1 MKKLI
6 LIILTIFLILG
17 INVTHVFLESN
28 QKSKNE
34 VTFLTIAGGYELEI
48 MEKMFEPFEKKT
60 GIDVILEST
69 GDADNLIVI
78 RVEAGNPPDV
88 ANIGSYGLI
97 REFEERNKII
107 DMSEFLDM
115 EKLDDEF
122 SRTWIDLGTINNKLV
137 AVFWKSVIKGLIWY
151 NPKSLLKYKINIPS
165 TWDELI
171 NISEILKNQGITP
184 WTMGLEEGSWSGWCG
199 TDWIEDIL
207 LRKYGPKKYIEWY
220 QGKLKFSSEEV
231 RDSWLEWGKIAADDE
246 MQYGGR
252 IYSISTDLMSA
263 VSPLFDSPVNA
274 FFHHQALFLLSGLK
288 EYYPNSKPIEDYNFF
303 EFPIINEDYKNVA
316 QISADSLI
324 MFNDSP
330 QVREL
335 VKYMISPE
343 AQSYWASSSNALPPN
358 KKVSLDIYNDELMK
372 KAYKILSESE
382 HIVFDAS
389 DLMPPQLYDAFHK
402 AVLDYMDNPKKL
414 NQILF
419 ELDNIQLKAY

>member
-1 MKKLI
+1 MLKKVI
-6 LIILTIFLILG
+6 LIIFLILG
-17 INVTHVFLESN
+17 INVNHVFLENN
-28 QKSKNE
+28 QKLKNE
-34 VTFLTIAGGYELEI
+34 VTFLTMAGGYELDI
-48 MEKMFEPFEKKT
+48 MGKMLEPFEERT

-69 GDADNLIVI
+69 GDADNLIVT
-78 RVEAGNPPDV
+78 RVESGNPPDV

-97 REFEERNKII
+97 RKFEERNKLI
-107 DMSEFLDM
+107 DMSKFLDM
-115 EKLDDEF
+115 GKLEDEF

-151 NPKSLLKYKINIPS
+151 NPKSLIEYKINIPS

-171 NISEILKNQGITP
+171 NVSRSLKKKGFTP
-184 WTMGLEEGSWSGWCG
+184 WTMGLEDGSWSGWCG

-231 RDSWLEWGKIAADDE
+231 RDSWLEWGKIAADDD

-252 IYSISTDLMSA
+252 RYSICTDLITA
-263 VSPLFDSPVNA
+263 VSPLFNSPPDA
-274 FFHHQALFLLSGLK
+274 FFHHQALFLLNGLK
-288 EYYPNSKPIEDYNFF
+288 EYYPDFKTIEDYDFF
-303 EFPIINEDYKNVA
+303 KFPIINEKYKDVI

-343 AQSYWASSSNALPPN
+343 AQSYWVSFSNALPPN
-358 KKVSLDIYNDELMK
+358 KKVSLDVYNDELMK
-372 KAYKILSESE
+372 KGYKILSESKY
-382 HIVFDAS
+382 IVFDAS
-389 DLMPPQLYDAFHK
+389 DLMPPQLYDAFHS
-402 AVLDYMDNPKKL
+402 AVIDYMDNPKRL
-414 NQILF
+414 NQILI
-419 ELDNIQLKAY
+419 ELDNIQSKAY